1 MPQSSKFLNPIMFAN
16 DTNLIY
22 SGKSIRSLFKTVNN
36 ELSSISHW
44 FSSNKL
50 SLNADKT
57 KFILFHKVRQRDN
70 IPVVLPT
77 WKTNSALTKRV
88 DHIKVLESF
97 DEILTWK
104 SHINLIENK
113 ISKRY
118 LTSSQS
124 FVKPEF

>member
-1 MPQSSKFLNPIMFAN
+1 MFAD

-22 SGKSIRSLFKTVNN
+22 SGKSIRSLFNTVNN

-70 IPVVLPT
+70 IPVVLST
-77 WKTNSALTKRV
+77 
-88 DHIKVLESF
+88 
-97 DEILTWK
+97 
-104 SHINLIENK
+104 
-113 ISKRY
+113 
-118 LTSSQS
+118 
-124 FVKPEF
+124 